1 MTGGE
6 ETRKLTFHQHRRR
19 DIGIDN
25 CRRLVTIRLN
35 HNPLGFIES
44 MEGLHSLRAV
54 DFRCCLFRDVDA
66 IKPLA
71 ANLQLRTVKFHG
83 TPLAKI
89 ERFRAVV
96 CGLLGPNLEEI
107 DGKRLAKR
115 THSEVARRRAI
126 YGRRGQPRTQG
137 TRARAEADLEKP
149 PRTPDKRQTNANA
162 PLTPM
167 SSLVD
172 PGPRVPAKNSGDGG
186 HAYDSELSD
195 FFEREFELG
204 AGLNVGGRRDNGNV
218 EGGAR
223 VLVSDAV
230 TGTGERITPKS
241 SFTVTRTGE
250 INPGDRQKAQQ
261 LWVAKNG
268 LAVHVKSISWRQ
280 AQAKAKE
287 SRELGLAQRTCAYR
301 LSEKRLL
308 EMAEPKVIP
317 VLPAGGGIG
326 SYSLKPLPAGE
337 VGGER
342 QSKG

>member
-1 MTGGE
+1 M
-6 ETRKLTFHQHRRR
+6 
-19 DIGIDN
+19 
-25 CRRLVTIRLN
+25 
-35 HNPLGFIES
+35 
-44 MEGLHSLRAV
+44 
-54 DFRCCLFRDVDA
+54 
-66 IKPLA
+66 
-71 ANLQLRTVKFHG
+71 
-83 TPLAKI
+83 
-89 ERFRAVV
+89 

-115 THSEVARRRAI
+115 TRRRAI

-137 TRARAEADLEKP
+137 TRVRVEADLEKP
-149 PRTPDKRQTNANA
+149 PRTPDKRNTNANA

-167 SSLVD
+167 SSLAD
-172 PGPRVPAKNSGDGG
+172 PAKNSGDGG

-195 FFEREFELG
+195 FFERDFELG
-204 AGLNVGGRRDNGNV
+204 AGLNVAGRRDNGNV

-230 TGTGERITPKS
+230 MGTGERITPKS